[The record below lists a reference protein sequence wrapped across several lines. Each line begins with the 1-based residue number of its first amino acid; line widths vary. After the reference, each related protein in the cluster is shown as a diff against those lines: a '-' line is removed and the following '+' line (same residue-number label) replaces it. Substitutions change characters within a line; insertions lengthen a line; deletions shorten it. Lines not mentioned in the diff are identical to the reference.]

1 MFFELNLVNLCKSD
15 IMKKQYL
22 FILTVAIGLFFT
34 LNGFSQS
41 NNLVLNTTSDIE
53 ELSIFPNPASQ
64 GKVYITTKLNATKQ
78 IEIFNV
84 LGKNILNAT
93 LLEDEL
99 NVARLKAG
107 VYIIKITENN
117 ISTTRKLIVR

>member
-1 MFFELNLVNLCKSD
+1 
-15 IMKKQYL
+15 MKKQYL

-53 ELSIFPNPASQ
+53 ELSIFPNPVSQ
-64 GKVYITTKLNATKQ
+64 GKVYITTKHNATKQ